1 MSQDKSKK
9 YVFLRSDDS
18 ADVYPSNTAYHF
30 KTHLNSPMVVRQGC
44 EVGLSEFHCVDDL
57 SGLQTELCIHSNICK
72 ESVLQTKDQSVL
84 RIIYPEANTH
94 INFITCVHILMKYVI
109 LKST

>member
-18 ADVYPSNTAYHF
+18 LDVYPSNMAYHF
-30 KTHLNSPMVVRQGC
+30 KTHLNSPVVVRDGC

-57 SGLQTELCIHSNICK
+57 SGLQTELCIHSNICEK
-72 ESVLQTKDQSVL
+72 SVLQTKDQSVL
-84 RIIYPEANTH
+84 RIIYPEAN
-94 INFITCVHILMKYVI
+94 ILI
-109 LKST
+109 